1 MLTKTVRIREVDG
14 KLYDVS
20 LEEVSRVEVTQLNLL
35 KEAFEETVA
44 SNPDMNT
51 SELAEA
57 LVQQVSNNNL
67 I

>member
-35 KEAFEETVA
+35 KEAFEETVE